1 MEDSRIIALLFER
14 SEQALSALGR
24 KYGPAVM
31 ALAGNILG
39 NRLDAEECAD
49 DTWLG
54 VWNTVPPQYPEHL
67 KAYTLAITRNL
78 ALSRYHANTAQKRNS
93 FYDAALDELE
103 ACIPALGSVESDLEA
118 KELARCINTYL
129 GTLCYDDRYM
139 FLRRYYYADPVA
151 SIAASMGWTP
161 HRVSVRL
168 FRIREKLQKY
178 LEKEGF
184 CLSAT

>member
-1 MEDSRIIALLFER
+1 MEDQTIIALFHAR
-14 SEQALSALGR
+14 SEQAISALIA
-24 KYGPAVM
+24 KYGASVRRIT
-31 ALAGNILG
+31 ANIL
-39 NRLDAEECAD
+39 RDPLDVEESTN
-49 DTWLG
+49 DTYFRI
-54 VWNTVPPQYPEHL
+54 WNAIPPQVPKSL
-67 KAYTLAITRNL
+67 KAFSCAVARNT
-78 ALSRYHANTAQKRNS
+78 ALDRFHANTAQKRNS

-103 ACIPALGSVESDLEA
+103 AYIPALGSVESDLEA

-178 LEKEGF
+178 LAKEGM
-184 CLSAT
+184 LP

>member
-93 FYDAALDELE
+93 FYDAALDELADCLAAPTDVE
-103 ACIPALGSVESDLEA
+103 AEVEA
-118 KELARCINTYL
+118 KELAAAINRFLATRPKA
-129 GTLCYDDRYM
+129 DRQM
-139 FLRRYYYADPVA
+139 FLCRYYLADPVFL
-151 SIAASMGWTP
+151 IAAKLGMKSGQ
-161 HRVSVRL
+161 VSLRL
-168 FRIREKLQKY
+168 FRLREKLRKF
-178 LEKEGF
+178 LEKEG
-184 CLSAT
+184 LPV

>member
-78 ALSRYHANTAQKRNS
+78 ALSRYHANTAQKRKS
-93 FYDAALDELE
+93 FYDAALDELADCLAAPTDVE
-103 ACIPALGSVESDLEA
+103 AEVEA
-118 KELARCINTYL
+118 KELAAAINRFL
-129 GTLCYDDRYM
+129 ATLPKADRQM
-139 FLRRYYYADPVA
+139 FLCRYYLADPVFL
-151 SIAASMGWTP
+151 IAAKLGMKSGQ
-161 HRVSVRL
+161 VSLRL
-168 FRIREKLQKY
+168 FRLREKLRKF
-178 LEKEGF
+178 LEKEG
-184 CLSAT
+184 LPV